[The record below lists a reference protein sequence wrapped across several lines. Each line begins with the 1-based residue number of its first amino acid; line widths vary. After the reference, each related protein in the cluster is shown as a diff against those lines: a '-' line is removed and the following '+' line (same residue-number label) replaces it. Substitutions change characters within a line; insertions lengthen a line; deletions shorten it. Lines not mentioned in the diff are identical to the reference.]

1 MNPSSVPQEE
11 DVTRLLLAWR
21 DGDEDALARLM
32 PVVYDELRCLAASYM
47 RRERPDH
54 TLQATALLNE
64 AYLRLIDQTRV
75 SWQGRAHFFGI
86 AARMMR
92 RILMDHARQHRAVK
106 RGSGGRKLP
115 LEDALE
121 EPMRQDVDLLALD
134 EALTRLERLDPR
146 QSQVV
151 ELRFFAGLEV
161 TEVAEVLGISTATV
175 KREWAVART
184 WLHRE
189 IRAPTPGPSPAERER
204 GEKRNPGRG

>member
-1 MNPSSVPQEE
+1 MKTTTDDGVSGE
-11 DVTRLLLAWR
+11 DVTQLLLAWR
-21 DGDEDALARLM
+21 DGDEGALPRLM
-32 PVVYDELRCLAASYM
+32 PVVYDELRRLAASYM

-75 SWQGRAHFFGI
+75 AWQGRAHFFGI

-121 EPMRQDVDLLALD
+121 EPVRQNVDLLALD
-134 EALTRLERLDPR
+134 EALTRLEDLDPR
-146 QSQVV
+146 QGRVV

-161 TEVAEVLGISTATV
+161 NEVAEVLAISPATV
-175 KREWAVART
+175 KRDWAVARA

-189 IRAPTPGPSPAERER
+189 ISQPSAPAR
-204 GEKRNPGRG
+204 

>member
-1 MNPSSVPQEE
+1 MKTTTDEGVSGE
-11 DVTRLLLAWR
+11 DVTQLLLAWR
-21 DGDEDALARLM
+21 DGDEGALARLM
-32 PVVYDELRCLAASYM
+32 PVVYDELRRLAASYM

-75 SWQGRAHFFGI
+75 AWQGRAHFFGI

-121 EPMRQDVDLLALD
+121 EPVRQDVDLIALD
-134 EALTRLERLDPR
+134 EALTRLEELDPR
-146 QSQVV
+146 QGRVV

-161 TEVAEVLGISTATV
+161 NEVAEVLAISPATV
-175 KREWAVART
+175 KRDWAVARA

-189 IRAPTPGPSPAERER
+189 ISQPSALAR
-204 GEKRNPGRG
+204 

>member
-1 MNPSSVPQEE
+1 MKTTTDDNVPGEE

-21 DGDEDALARLM
+21 DGDEGALARLM
-32 PVVYDELRCLAASYM
+32 PVVYDELRRLAASYM

-75 SWQGRAHFFGI
+75 AWQGRAHFFGI

-121 EPMRQDVDLLALD
+121 TPVRQDVDLLSLD
-134 EALTRLERLDPR
+134 EALTRLEEIDPR
-146 QSQVV
+146 QSRVV

-161 TEVAEVLGISTATV
+161 TEVAEVLEISPATV
-175 KREWAVART
+175 KREWAVARA

-189 IRAPTPGPSPAERER
+189 ISGPMALPH
-204 GEKRNPGRG
+204 

>member
-1 MNPSSVPQEE
+1 MTSDSNPPE

-21 DGDEDALARLM
+21 EGDENALARLI
-32 PVVYDELRCLAASYM
+32 PVVYDELRRLAASYM

-54 TLQATALLNE
+54 TLQPTALLNE

-75 SWQGRAHFFGI
+75 AWQGRAHFFGI

-92 RILMDHARQHRAVK
+92 RILMDHARQHKAAK

-115 LEDALE
+115 LDEALE
-121 EPMRQDVDLLALD
+121 EPMRQDLDLLALD
-134 EALTRLERLDPR
+134 EALTRLEELDPR
-146 QSQVV
+146 QSRVV

-161 TEVAEVLGISTATV
+161 TEVAEVLAVSPATV
-175 KREWAVART
+175 KREWAVARV

-189 IRAPTPGPSPAERER
+189 ISRPVALPR
-204 GEKRNPGRG
+204 